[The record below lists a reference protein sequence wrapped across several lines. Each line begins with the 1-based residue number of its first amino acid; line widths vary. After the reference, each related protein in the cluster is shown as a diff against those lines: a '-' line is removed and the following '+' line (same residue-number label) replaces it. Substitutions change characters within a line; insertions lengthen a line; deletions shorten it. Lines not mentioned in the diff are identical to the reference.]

1 MNNRTINLYSDTQTK
16 PSPAMRQAMAE
27 AEVGDEQRGEDPTVN
42 ELCARV
48 AELLGKEDA
57 VFLPS
62 GTMCNEIAILLHC
75 RPGDE
80 IICDATSHLIGA
92 EGGAPAALAGVMMNA
107 VSGERGI
114 FTAEQAAEAVQPKN
128 RYLPRSR
135 MISVEQTSNGGGG
148 SIWPLTTVEAVAAV
162 ARENGL
168 ALHMDG
174 ARLLNAVVASGVA
187 ARDYARPFDTVWLDL
202 SKGLGCPI
210 GAVLAAS
217 SALIEEAWVWK
228 QRMGGAM
235 RQAGIIAAAGVYA
248 LDRHV
253 EDLAGDHANAK
264 AFARTIAAAP
274 GIELDADSIET
285 NLIYFRV
292 THPALD
298 ATALSARLEERGV
311 IIGAMDDR
319 LMRAVTHRDVSEE
332 DAHRAA
338 QIVSEIMNAG

>member
-1 MNNRTINLYSDTQTK
+1 
-16 PSPAMRQAMAE
+16 MRQAMAE

-80 IICDATSHLIGA
+80 VICDATSHLIVA
-92 EGGAPAALAGVMMNA
+92 EGGAPAALAGVMMNP
-107 VSGERGI
+107 VPGERGI
-114 FTAEQAAEAVQPKN
+114 FTAEQAADAIQPKS

-135 MISVEQTSNGGGG
+135 LISVEQTSNGGGG
-148 SIWPLTTVEAVAAV
+148 SVWPLTNVEAVAAV
-162 ARENGL
+162 AKENGL

-235 RQAGIIAAAGVYA
+235 RQAGIVAAAGIHA
-248 LDRHV
+248 LDHHV
-253 EDLAGDHANAK
+253 EDLARDHANAK

-274 GIELDADSIET
+274 GIEIDADGIET

-298 ATALSARLEERGV
+298 ADALSARLEERGV
-311 IIGAMDDR
+311 IIGAMGDR
-319 LMRAVTHRDVSEE
+319 LMRAVMHRDLSEE
-332 DAHRAA
+332 DAHDAA